1 MPAQIRVMQ
10 EGLLVGL
17 IAYAAVAVF
26 YAAFD
31 FLAARGPLFTVNL
44 LGLAVFEGVSDPSI
58 LQRPIPLD
66 LAAIFGYNALH
77 LVFSLIIGFV
87 VVWLIVQAQGHPSQA
102 KAVLFT
108 IVAGFV
114 VTILAV
120 AQLTEAIRRLL
131 PFWSIVVAN
140 SLAVIIAARFLV
152 RRHPG
157 IGRALVAS

>member
-1 MPAQIRVMQ
+1 MPQQLKVMR
-10 EGLLVGL
+10 EGLLAGL

-44 LGLAVFEGVSDPSI
+44 LGLAVFEGVRDPGI
-58 LQRPIPLD
+58 LQLPIPLD
-66 LAAIFGYNALH
+66 LTAIYWYNTLH
-77 LVFSLIIGFV
+77 LIFSLVIGLV
-87 VVWLIVQAQGHPSQA
+87 VVRLIAQAEGHPSQA
-102 KAVLFT
+102 RTMLFI

-120 AQLTEAIRRLL
+120 AQLTEPIRRLL

-140 SLAVIIAARFLV
+140 SLAVIVVGRFLV
-152 RRHPG
+152 RKHPG
-157 IGRALVAS
+157 IWRTALG

>member
-1 MPAQIRVMQ
+1 MPQQVKVIR

-44 LGLAVFEGVSDPSI
+44 LGLAVFEGVRDPSI

-66 LAAIFGYNALH
+66 LAAIFWYNALH
-77 LVFSLIIGFV
+77 LVFSLVIGFV
-87 VVWLIVQAQGHPSQA
+87 VVRLIAQAQGHPAQA
-102 KAVLFT
+102 KAMLFT

-140 SLAVIIAARFLV
+140 SLAVVIAARFLV